1 MNLFGIWIRYG
12 VKRGWINHPYC
23 ITHDGYYEYL
33 NEEEKYDMDEGG
45 DPCHT
50 VVSILKYR

>member
-1 MNLFGIWIRYG
+1 VNLFGIWIRYG

>member
-1 MNLFGIWIRYG
+1 MFRIWIRYG
-12 VKRGWINHPYC
+12 VKKGWISHPYC
-23 ITHDGYYEYL
+23 MTHDGNYEYMT
-33 NEEEKYDMDEGG
+33 EEEKYDYDEGG